1 MSTRRVAGLDRDTP
15 AEGLEPKHVAG
26 SQLSR
31 RSLLALPLAVAGAA
45 CGPAQ
50 RPAAPK
56 GPTPVKLS
64 LSPLADLVKA
74 PGLAWM
80 MEISPRRAFED
91 DTILAALDQV
101 IPEERFRSFASHNGG
116 IDPRLLDE
124 LVIARYSD
132 VTLTLGRGTV
142 DPGALQKAFE
152 RRALHMDARV
162 VDPTAPV
169 GGQIVRMFG
178 DTTKER
184 MQLVTFGR
192 EAFALETGRFGPL
205 RVAELF
211 AQGKLHKAKPALRA
225 APLDRAAAL
234 LGDGAA
240 ARFFAA
246 GPFEGEWEN
255 ALGGL
260 LRASTGV
267 ALSLR
272 TARGGHGHVK
282 AVVVV
287 LGAFEKAP
295 EDAARRFGA
304 LVDVLLSKNPFGR
317 MLGLHEPIES
327 PRVFGLPDALRV
339 EATFDGERIARG
351 AHQALE
357 AEISEIM
364 KNPG

>member
-1 MSTRRVAGLDRDTP
+1 MSTRRQRGLDRDAP
-15 AEGLEPKHVAG
+15 AEDSRP
-26 SQLSR
+26 LSR
-31 RSLLALPLAVAGAA
+31 RSLLALPLAAAAAA

-50 RPAAPK
+50 GPAVPK
-56 GPTPVKLS
+56 GPPAAKLT

-80 MEISPRRAFED
+80 MEIAPRRAFED
-91 DTILAALDQV
+91 DAILAALAQI
-101 IPEERFRSFASHNGG
+101 IPDERFRSFASHNGG

-124 LVIARYSD
+124 LVIARYAD
-132 VTLTLGRGTV
+132 VTLTLGRGTI
-142 DPGALQKAFE
+142 
-152 RRALHMDARV
+152 
-162 VDPTAPV
+162 DPTAMHKAFDLRAVHVDGRAIDVPNPQV
-169 GGQIVRMFG
+169 VRLFG
-178 DTTKER
+178 DGTKER

-192 EAFALETGRFGPL
+192 EAFGLETGRFGPL

-267 ALSLR
+267 AVSLR
-272 TARGGHGHVK
+272 TARGGGGHVK

-351 AHQALE
+351 THQALE

-364 KNPG
+364 RNPG